1 MSLKNPKDRVVGS
14 KGSLEV
20 RGVLDGLSD
29 RRPGG
34 GRRRSRIIL
43 PVLIVCAL
51 VATLVALNYL
61 GNSGRI
67 YPGVTAGSV
76 DLGGKTPE
84 EARKILEE
92 QTSGLKEV
100 KFTGPQEL
108 TFSSDRM
115 AVNFDVWASVDRAYA
130 VGRQGGIF
138 KRIGDRMA
146 ASWGTVYVPPVV
158 DYDRRVVQAEVERMA
173 TQLDKKPEDAYVSVQ
188 GSEAEAV
195 ESREGYAV
203 DVAATMANVDQA
215 INDLTGEA
223 EISGRVLE
231 PEVLTPAAETA
242 AQKAKEAMSD
252 EPVVL
257 AGEGKEWKLSPKQIG
272 QVLSFK
278 PDSGEIQVSL
288 DRERLRDAL
297 SSVIKDLTV
306 KPVEAGYKLEG
317 GGISV
322 TESKTGKKVE
332 EDKLLDD
339 IEAGLFNGKREY
351 EVPVV
356 ADEPKLTTEE
366 AEKLKPTQL
375 LGAYRTNYT
384 LSTDTSS
391 ERVENLRIA
400 SNAISGK
407 IVAPGEVFSMNEVV
421 SPLDYNKT
429 SVIIE
434 GKEEKAD
441 GGGLCQVTSTLY
453 MAANYAG
460 LEIVERH
467 PHATQLP
474 YIRPGMDAT
483 VWFGDSR
490 SDDSLD
496 MKFKNDTDGYL
507 LLREWVADDGFIY
520 AEIWGRPTGEEVEMD
535 SKPTYLGSTYS
546 KWTTYKKVKE
556 NGKVVFDDV
565 FHKDT
570 YQPFVDEHGKV
581 IPPNS
586 EEAKPAPVN
595 P

>member
-1 MSLKNPKDRVVGS
+1 
-14 KGSLEV
+14 
-20 RGVLDGLSD
+20 
-29 RRPGG
+29 
-34 GRRRSRIIL
+34 
-43 PVLIVCAL
+43 
-51 VATLVALNYL
+51 
-61 GNSGRI
+61 
-67 YPGVTAGSV
+67 
-76 DLGGKTPE
+76 
-84 EARKILEE
+84 
-92 QTSGLKEV
+92 
-100 KFTGPQEL
+100 
-108 TFSSDRM
+108 
-115 AVNFDVWASVDRAYA
+115 
-130 VGRQGGIF
+130 
-138 KRIGDRMA
+138 
-146 ASWGTVYVPPVV
+146 VV
-158 DYDRRVVQAEVERMA
+158 DYDQRAAQAEVDRLA

-278 PDSGEIQVSL
+278 PDGGEIQVSL

-474 YIRPGMDAT
+474 YIRPGLDAT
-483 VWFGDSR
+483 VWFG
-490 SDDSLD
+490 SLD
-496 MKFKNDTDGYL
+496 MKFKNTTDGYL
-507 LLREWVADDGFIY
+507 LLQESVGDDGYIY
-520 AEIWGRPTGEEVEMD
+520 ASIYGRPTGKEVEMNSEPEYVGAD
-535 SKPTYLGSTYS
+535 SS
-546 KWTTYKKVKE
+546 KWITYQKIKE
-556 NGKVVFDDV
+556 NGKVTFDDV
-565 FHKDT
+565 IHKDT
-570 YQPFVDEHGKV
+570 YQPLVDEHGKI

-586 EEAKPAPVN
+586 EELNVAPVN

>member
-1 MSLKNPKDRVVGS
+1 LSLKNPKDRVVGS
-14 KGSLEV
+14 KGSLEA
-20 RGVLDGLSD
+20 RDVLDGLSD

-43 PVLIVCAL
+43 PVLIICAL
-51 VATLVALNYL
+51 VATLVAVNYL

-67 YPGVTAGSV
+67 YPGVTVGSV

-84 EARKILEE
+84 EARKMLEE
-92 QTSGLKEV
+92 RTSGLKEV
-100 KFTGPQEL
+100 KLTGPEEL
-108 TFSSDRM
+108 TFSADGM
-115 AVNFDVWASVDRAYA
+115 AVNFDVGASVDRAYA

-138 KRIGDRMA
+138 ERIGDRMA

-158 DYDRRVVQAEVERMA
+158 DYNRRALQAEVEKLA
-173 TQLDKKPEDAYVSVQ
+173 TQLNKNPEDAYVSVQ
-188 GSEAEAV
+188 GSEVEAV
-195 ESREGYAV
+195 ESREGYTT
-203 DVAATMANVDQA
+203 DVAATVANVDRA

-252 EPVVL
+252 EPMVL
-257 AGEGKEWKLSPKQIG
+257 TAEDKEWKLSPKQIG

-278 PDSGEIQVSL
+278 PEGGEIQVSL

-297 SSVIKDLTV
+297 SSVIKDLTI

-317 GGISV
+317 GSISV

-332 EDKLLDD
+332 EEKLLDD
-339 IEAGLFNGKREY
+339 IEAGLFNGKRGY
-351 EVPVV
+351 EPPVV
-356 ADEPKLTTEE
+356 TDEPKLATEE

-384 LSTDTSS
+384 LSTDRSP

-407 IVAPGEVFSMNEVV
+407 VVAPGEVFSMNEVV
-421 SPLDYNKT
+421 SPLSYNET
-429 SVIIE
+429 SVIIL

-460 LEIVERH
+460 LEIVERN

-474 YIRPGMDAT
+474 YIRPGLDAT
-483 VWFGDSR
+483 VWFG
-490 SDDSLD
+490 SLD
-496 MKFKNDTDGYL
+496 MKFKNTTEGYL
-507 LLREWVADDGFIY
+507 LLQESVGDDGYIY
-520 AEIWGRPTGEEVEMD
+520 ASIYGRPTGKEVEMN
-535 SKPTYLGSTYS
+535 SEPEYLGPDSS
-546 KWTTYKKVKE
+546 KWITYQKVKE
-556 NGKVVFDDV
+556 DGKVTFDDV
-565 FHKDT
+565 VHTDT
-570 YQPFVDEHGKV
+570 YMPLVDEHGKT

-586 EEAKPAPVN
+586 EELNIAPVN

>member
-1 MSLKNPKDRVVGS
+1 LSLKNPKDRVVGS

-20 RGVLDGLSD
+20 RDVLDGLSD

-43 PVLIVCAL
+43 LVLIICAL
-51 VATLVALNYL
+51 VATLVAMNYL

-67 YPGVTAGSV
+67 YPGVTVGSV
-76 DLGGKTPE
+76 DLGGTTPE

-108 TFSSDRM
+108 TFSADTM
-115 AVNFDVWASVDRAYA
+115 AVNLDVWASVDRAYA

-138 KRIGDRMA
+138 KRIGDRLA
-146 ASWGTVYVPPVV
+146 ASWGMVYVPPVV
-158 DYDRRVVQAEVERMA
+158 DYDQRGAQAEVERLA
-173 TQLDKKPEDAYVSVQ
+173 AQLDKKPED
-188 GSEAEAV
+188 V

-257 AGEGKEWKLSPKQIG
+257 TGQGKEWKLSPKQIG

-288 DRERLRDAL
+288 DREQLRDAL

-356 ADEPKLTTEE
+356 VDEPTLSTEE

-384 LSTDTSS
+384 LSTDTSP

-474 YIRPGMDAT
+474 YIRPGLDAT
-483 VWFGDSR
+483 VWFG
-490 SDDSLD
+490 SLD
-496 MKFKNDTDGYL
+496 MKFKNTTDGYL
-507 LLREWVADDGFIY
+507 LLQESVGDDGYIY
-520 AEIWGRPTGEEVEMD
+520 ASIYGRPTGKEVEMNSEPEYVGAD
-535 SKPTYLGSTYS
+535 SS
-546 KWTTYKKVKE
+546 KWITYQKIKE
-556 NGKVVFDDV
+556 NGKVTFDDV
-565 FHKDT
+565 IHKDT
-570 YQPFVDEHGKV
+570 YQPLVDEHGKI

-586 EEAKPAPVN
+586 EELNVAPVN